1 VGEGRG
7 VGWGIRSCRG
17 RWGFAHAGEL
27 ICVGRGETWSLSI
40 YIHRVTDALLGGRGL
55 DLNVRPGAIAARLK
69 THEVLSQLSL
79 HRHQRQAIER
89 RLSDVLVGAVEQGL
103 DHDTHAA
110 DAHQVGVVAGVG
122 GRGQVMQQGRVL
134 VGTLAPEDTDLR
146 LGERVELRREGI
158 PDLGHADLLV
168 GQSACSVKLGQEA
181 GDEASTVVDVVLSI
195 GSGQEAEALGLERVY
210 FPCSSTYLRYV
221 CYAQTPSMKRAALYM
236 RVSTLDQ
243 HPETQL
249 YDLRQMA
256 QQRGY
261 QIVEEYTDRI
271 SGAKAKRPGLD
282 AMMSDGRRGRF
293 DVVLVWASDRIA
305 RSVKHF
311 LDVLDELNRLNIE
324 FISFREQI
332 DTGGPLGRAVV
343 VIIGAIAELERNL
356 IIERVRAGMRRAK
369 LEGRH
374 IGRKPLVLDRGAI
387 LRDRQRGHS
396 LSQLAKSHL
405 VSRATIHR
413 VLKEH
418 ATTILEKSA

>member
-1 VGEGRG
+1 
-7 VGWGIRSCRG
+7 
-17 RWGFAHAGEL
+17 
-27 ICVGRGETWSLSI
+27 
-40 YIHRVTDALLGGRGL
+40 
-55 DLNVRPGAIAARLK
+55 
-69 THEVLSQLSL
+69 
-79 HRHQRQAIER
+79 
-89 RLSDVLVGAVEQGL
+89 
-103 DHDTHAA
+103 
-110 DAHQVGVVAGVG
+110 
-122 GRGQVMQQGRVL
+122 
-134 VGTLAPEDTDLR
+134 
-146 LGERVELRREGI
+146 
-158 PDLGHADLLV
+158 
-168 GQSACSVKLGQEA
+168 
-181 GDEASTVVDVVLSI
+181 
-195 GSGQEAEALGLERVY
+195 
-210 FPCSSTYLRYV
+210 
-221 CYAQTPSMKRAALYM
+221 MKRAALYM

-282 AMMSDGRRGRF
+282 SMMGDARRGRF

-305 RSVKHF
+305 RSVRHF
-311 LDVLDELNRLNIE
+311 LEVLDELNRLNVE
-324 FISFREQI
+324 FVSFREQI

-374 IGRKPLVLDRGAI
+374 IGRKPLVLDRDAI
-387 LRDRQRGHS
+387 LQDRQRGHS
-396 LSQLAKSHL
+396 LSQLAKGHL

-418 ATTILEKSA
+418 ASTLEKSA